1 MPWRRWAKFPR
12 ADDSGLGPRDVAVP
26 LIYLLRH
33 GMTTG
38 DEADPPLSEAGALRM
53 EREARGMASLGLRF
67 DAIVSSPLIRAAQTA
82 RIVSRAVSHEGVMA
96 AEEALGSGCTLPRL
110 AQVLAR
116 HAAARSVLV
125 VGHQPDMG
133 RLAAALVGSSSP
145 VPFQKGT
152 LCCVEVPRWPAP
164 RDDPKGALTF
174 LLPPEILE
182 ALSP

>member
-1 MPWRRWAKFPR
+1 MPWRPWAKFPR
-12 ADDSGLGPRDVAVP
+12 ADEPGLGPRAVAVP

-33 GMTTG
+33 GITTG
-38 DEADPPLSEAGALRM
+38 NEADPPLSEAGALRM

-82 RIVSRAVSHEGVMA
+82 RIVSRAVSHEGVLA

-116 HAAARSVLV
+116 YAEARSVLV

-133 RLAAALVGSSSP
+133 RLAAGMVGCRSP
-145 VPFQKGT
+145 VPFHKGT
-152 LCCVEVPRWPAP
+152 LCCVEVPRWPVP
-164 RDDPKGALTF
+164 RQDPKGALAF